1 MSMKGTAVQ
10 LVKTSTIISR
20 HVGME
25 DEVVL
30 GATGII
36 TMEVQVLLPVH

>member
-1 MSMKGTAVQ
+1 MV
-10 LVKTSTIISR
+10 
-20 HVGME
+20 

-36 TMEVQVLLPVH
+36 TIEVQVLLPVH

>member
-1 MSMKGTAVQ
+1 
-10 LVKTSTIISR
+10 
-20 HVGME
+20 ME

-36 TMEVQVLLPVH
+36 TIEVQVLLPVH

>member
-1 MSMKGTAVQ
+1 MLLA
-10 LVKTSTIISR
+10 STKKKSR

-36 TMEVQVLLPVH
+36 TIEVQVLLPVD

>member
-1 MSMKGTAVQ
+1 MKRAGMLLAK
-10 LVKTSTIISR
+10 LVLKKKSR

-36 TMEVQVLLPVH
+36 TIEVQVLLPVD

>member
-1 MSMKGTAVQ
+1 MKRAGMLLAK
-10 LVKTSTIISR
+10 LVLKKSR

-36 TMEVQVLLPVH
+36 TIDVQVLLPVD